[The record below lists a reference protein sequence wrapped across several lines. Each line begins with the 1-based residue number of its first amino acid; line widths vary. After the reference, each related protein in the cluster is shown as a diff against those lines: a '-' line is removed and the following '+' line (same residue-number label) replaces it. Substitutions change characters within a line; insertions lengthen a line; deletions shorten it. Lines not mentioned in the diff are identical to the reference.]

1 MKLDLKVVPD
11 LATLMAEEIE
21 AAERAVTTGVGEV
34 GVRLKGNWRAQVVGA
49 GLGPRLGNTI
59 RSERYPKQGS
69 SIRAAA
75 LVWSKA
81 PAIVGAHDRGQDD
94 PAEVG
99 PLARHTVAGRAGAHP
114 ARSADAGDLGAQ
126 DGHQPANDPAALWPE
141 PARCGQRADH

>member
-59 RSERYPKQGS
+59 RSERYPKQGT

-81 PAIVGAHDRGQDD
+81 PGMTFY
-94 PAEVG
+94 PAS
-99 PLARHTVAGRAGAHP
+99 ARMSSIRASMVSGSSWSS
-114 ARSADAGDLGAQ
+114 ARLIPSVS
-126 DGHQPANDPAALWPE
+126 
-141 PARCGQRADH
+141 